1 VRRWW
6 AWPVAIGVGLV
17 ARAWLNTPPTPR
29 HVVIISL
36 DTTRADALG
45 PWRGPDAHTPAIDAL
60 AADAVTFDWHYSA
73 APTTLASHTTLMT
86 GRWPQSHGVPRN
98 DYAVHEDN
106 VFLAEL
112 LRDEGWRTAAFLGA
126 IPLAVHS
133 GFPQGF
139 DHVDENFTLHR
150 TADDVAQTERRGAEV
165 TAAALAWLDTN
176 PVADGDQLF
185 LFVHYFDAHAP
196 YTSGPE
202 ALAAHGLSE
211 PDNAYGTL
219 EAVMR
224 LRRMLRG
231 RDPKALALAGTMER
245 LYRAGVTEADAAVGA
260 LFAGLRERGVYD
272 DALIIVTADHGETF
286 ATHDEVFDHGETVFD
301 ETVHTPLIVRFPGGW
316 SGGERITE
324 RVANLDVFPTV
335 LELLGLAD
343 PPAEGPAAID
353 GLSLL
358 PLVRDDLL
366 RGSRPPAFVEAT
378 KPHVKDKERWQNA
391 GMRKAIVTDEGK
403 LHLDPRKATV
413 ALYDLSADPGEL
425 TDLAPAQPDLTAALR
440 AQLVAWTQSAHPL
453 PSGRISSARV
463 KAELAALGYLEA
475 NEPAEGEAPD
485 EADDDGA
492 PAADDA
498 APNPASSGAPQ

>member
-1 VRRWW
+1 
-6 AWPVAIGVGLV
+6 LV

-45 PWRGPDAHTPAIDAL
+45 PWRGPDAHTPAIDAF
-60 AADAVTFDWHYSA
+60 AAEAVTFDWHYSA

-106 VFLAEL
+106 IFLAER

-139 DHVDENFTLHR
+139 DHVDEAFTLHR
-150 TADDVAQTERRGAEV
+150 TSDDVAQTERRGAEV
-165 TAAALAWLDTN
+165 TAAALTWLDAN
-176 PVADGDQLF
+176 PVADGESLL

-202 ALAAHGLSE
+202 ALAAHGLTE
-211 PDNAYGTL
+211 ADNAYGTL

-260 LFAGLRERGVYD
+260 LLAGLRERGVYD
-272 DALIIVTADHGETF
+272 DAVILITADHGETF

-324 RVANLDVFPTV
+324 RVTNPDVFPT
-335 LELLGLAD
+335 LLALLGLD
-343 PPAEGPAAID
+343 PPPDEGAGAID

-358 PLVRDDLL
+358 PLVRDDLF
-366 RGSRPPAFVEAT
+366 RGSRPPVFVEAT

-403 LHLDPRKATV
+403 LHLDPRKSSV
-413 ALYDLSADPGEL
+413 ALYDLSSDPGEL
-425 TDLAPAQPDLTAALR
+425 TDLAPTQPDLTAALR
-440 AQLVAWTQSAHPL
+440 AELVAWTKSAHPL

-475 NEPAEGEAPD
+475 NEPVGDEAPGEAPSDAPD
-485 EADDDGA
+485 EADEDGA
-492 PAADDA
+492 PAA
-498 APNPASSGAPQ
+498 PNPAPAAPGAPQ